1 MSAQSRLSD
10 YNPQSYRSSTPHASR
25 RATKLSNLPTRIQHV
40 KKFLFIATLAMTSMA
55 SIAYSQDAAPK
66 SAPFGKTKS
75 GTAVEMYTLS
85 NGKLTAKV
93 MTYGATL
100 VELQVPDKNGKMAD
114 VVLGWDN
121 VAGYESADNQYFGC
135 TTGRVCNRIA
145 KGKFSLEGKDYKL
158 AINNE
163 PNHLHGGVEKS
174 LDKVVWAARPFTNKQ
189 GQGVE
194 FSYTSPDG
202 EEGYPGKLDVKVT
215 YLLPNDLSSLRLTYS
230 ATTDKATP
238 VNLTNHAYF
247 NLAGAGSETI
257 LKHRLR
263 IVADAYTPCDD
274 TLIPTGEIKSVEG
287 TVMDLRKPTQIG
299 AGIAELVKTAALGY
313 DHNFVLNPPEAG
325 KEMRLAAVLADPS
338 SGRQMRV
345 MTSEPGIQFYS
356 GNFLKGQ
363 VGKGGKTYAHQSAC
377 CLETQHFPDSVN
389 QSKFPSTILKPGD
402 TFTSQTVYQFGL
414 IPDAA
419 KNK

>member
-1 MSAQSRLSD
+1 MKKILLI
-10 YNPQSYRSSTPHASR
+10 AS
-25 RATKLSNLPTRIQHV
+25 
-40 KKFLFIATLAMTSMA
+40 TLAMTTMA
-55 SIAYSQDAAPK
+55 SLANSQEATPK
-66 SAPFGKTKS
+66 AAPFGKTKS

-100 VELQVPDKNGKMAD
+100 VELQAPDKDGKMAD
-114 VVLGWDN
+114 VVLGWDS

-145 KGKFSLEGKDYKL
+145 KGKFSLDGKEYKL

-174 LDKVVWAARPFTNKQ
+174 LDKVVWSARPFTNRQ

-202 EEGYPGKLDVKVT
+202 EEGYPGKVEVKVT
-215 YLLPNDLSSLRLTYS
+215 YLLPNEVSNLRLNYT

-238 VNLTNHAYF
+238 INLTNHSYF
-247 NLAGAGSETI
+247 NLAGAGSPTI

-263 IVADAYTPCDD
+263 ILADNYTPADE

-287 TVMDLRKPTQIG
+287 TVLDLRKPTEIG
-299 AGIAELVKTAALGY
+299 AGIADLVKTAALGY
-313 DHNFVLNPPEAG
+313 DHNYVLNPPEAG
-325 KEMRLAAVLADPS
+325 REMRLAAVLSDPS

-345 MTSEPGIQFYS
+345 MTSQPGIQFYS

-389 QSKFPSTILKPGD
+389 QSKFPSTILKLGD
-402 TFTSQTVYQFGL
+402 TFNSQTIYQFGL
-414 IPDAA
+414 IPDAS